1 MGFLQAEN
9 KCTVH
14 DINGWSKQF
23 KLKCK
28 DQLATDVATQKRIK
42 MRYYD
47 VCLHYRNKQNT
58 GYTEGTSNLR
68 VFGDADGCT
77 SMYSFFY
84 YDTWN
89 KELKTL
95 EKDEEVCLTFDNSG
109 NKIKLMG

>member
-1 MGFLQAEN
+1 
-9 KCTVH
+9 
-14 DINGWSKQF
+14 
-23 KLKCK
+23 
-28 DQLATDVATQKRIK
+28 

-109 NKIKLMG
+109 TGTAALESNGWAAALEDISDASGAGLTQYNKSGTNSLIQRV